1 MRLRQI
7 NVILR
12 IVFFVFVGYVL
23 EEIMPQNSGIAFQ
36 DGTVEAFT
44 TEYTVHVA
52 SIAVDHRGEFPDRD
66 VFFFK
71 YLPDVFSYMHNLL
84 FLSLKL
90 ICFLEEYCFQ
100 LGQ

>member
-1 MRLRQI
+1 MFL
-7 NVILR
+7 VAS
-12 IVFFVFVGYVL
+12 FVFVGQILKEIVVEDARIMLQNGDGDAFPVL
-23 EEIMPQNSGIAFQ
+23 DA
-36 DGTVEAFT
+36 
-44 TEYTVHVA
+44 VHIGP
-52 SIAVDHRGEFPDRD
+52 IAVDHRGEFPDRD